1 MPAQQTSSA
10 VRIGEWIVDPAL
22 DTISRGTES
31 HKLEPRTMQLLMC
44 LANSAGA
51 VVSVD
56 HLLAEVWADVVVG
69 SASVYQ
75 AVSQLRKMLGDVDPN
90 PTYIATVPRKGYRLV
105 APVQRGT
112 GPAHTPHAPVTQG
125 KTAASRRVWVVSG

>member
-10 VRIGEWIVDPAL
+10 VRIGEWIVDPAF

-90 PTYIATVPRKGYRLV
+90 PTYIATVPRKGYRLI
-105 APVQRGT
+105 APVKRAAEPAPAALAPRGNS
-112 GPAHTPHAPVTQG
+112 P
-125 KTAASRRVWVVSG
+125 